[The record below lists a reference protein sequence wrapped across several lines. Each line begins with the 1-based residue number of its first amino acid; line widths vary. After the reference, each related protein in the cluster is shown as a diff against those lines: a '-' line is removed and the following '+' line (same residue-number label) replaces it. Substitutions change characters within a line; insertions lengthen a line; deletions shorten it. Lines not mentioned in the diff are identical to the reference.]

1 MDMKCLYSV
10 LAIATL
16 MSFASAKDLEAND
29 LGPVTETSQGT
40 LEAEKFEI
48 EESDEQNYVDSDTND
63 KSREKRAFTPETQAC
78 IEGCDFINFARRC
91 RGRYG
96 PMFTICKN
104 QLQTQCTSRCI
115 AYQ

>member
-1 MDMKCLYSV
+1 MNMKSLFFV
-10 LAIATL
+10 LTIAAL
-16 MSFASAKDLEAND
+16 MSFASAKDLELKD
-29 LGPVTETSQGT
+29 FGPVSERNQGT
-40 LEAEKFEI
+40 LEAERLERG
-48 EESDEQNYVDSDTND
+48 ESDEQSYVDSDTEN

-78 IEGCDFINFARRC
+78 IEGCDFMNFSRRC